1 MRSVTFKAGDTI
13 LKEGEPGSTAYLIR
27 NGVAKVLIDTKG
39 GPRKVAVLESGEVC
53 GEMCLLEP
61 GPRSASV
68 VAVTDVECL
77 ETTYDEFISSIK
89 ENPEQ
94 AARLEAQIRANAA
107 GVAEALMAGPEP
119 RARMSPQRQPA
130 VSDCA
135 RRLARRCARTSERG
149 GGQGSRRR
157 PVHPARADC
166 VCIATRAG
174 RRRA

>member
-1 MRSVTFKAGDTI
+1 MGEVVVRSVTFKAGDTI

-39 GPRKVAVLESGEVC
+39 GPRKVAVLESGQVC

-94 AARLEAQIRANAA
+94 AIAFMQTLVQRLRQSNEMIAKLDPQKRGIMGMLKDLQQSMSFDSVDFSDEAAIR
-107 GVAEALMAGPEP
+107 PYF
-119 RARMSPQRQPA
+119 
-130 VSDCA
+130 
-135 RRLARRCARTSERG
+135 TW
-149 GGQGSRRR
+149 
-157 PVHPARADC
+157 
-166 VCIATRAG
+166 
-174 RRRA
+174 